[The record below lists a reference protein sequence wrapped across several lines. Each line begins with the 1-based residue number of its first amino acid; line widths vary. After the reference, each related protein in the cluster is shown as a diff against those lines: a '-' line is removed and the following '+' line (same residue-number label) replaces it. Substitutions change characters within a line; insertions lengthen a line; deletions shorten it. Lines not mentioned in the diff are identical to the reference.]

1 MSNTTKLTISL
12 IITILGIGGLTGLS
26 IYKDYQFSEYRKQTE
41 ITIDSLKN
49 EIFVKDITI
58 GTYEVMWSS
67 ISDIHPELVEKIE
80 NQIE

>member
-12 IITILGIGGLTGLS
+12 IITILGISGLTGLS
-26 IYKDYQFSEYRKQTE
+26 IYKDHQFYEYRKQTE

-80 NQIE
+80 NQTE